1 MYNIDHQ
8 KKYGSL
14 KKKVILDIVV
24 LLHSTTKTH
33 GEVRNMVQRKIL
45 RSMHFSVRKVKKYQM
60 AGAPCLEKKSPIEQ
74 SDISNWWTVCVFLRV
89 RGKWSGW
96 RAWNFRIRPF
106 KSGIIQLEKNNK
118 EKGSRPLKQYPLRL
132 KECLLRKHYCR
143 KWKWTVELNEPSTQ
157 QALWCNVSLHWK
169 LSANRLY
176 SLISSKNLHNQVCN
190 WNVVPILDFAGY
202 TFWKRGAAGEV
213 GGASTM
219 EQIEKYLREE
229 KSTIR
234 VNLCAL
240 TSAWNSCIQKRS
252 RLNFLNTKF
261 EFSILNKR

>member
-8 KKYGSL
+8 KKHGSL

-106 KSGIIQLEKNNK
+106 KSGIIQLEKNN
-118 EKGSRPLKQYPLRL
+118 
-132 KECLLRKHYCR
+132 
-143 KWKWTVELNEPSTQ
+143 
-157 QALWCNVSLHWK
+157 
-169 LSANRLY
+169 
-176 SLISSKNLHNQVCN
+176 
-190 WNVVPILDFAGY
+190 
-202 TFWKRGAAGEV
+202 
-213 GGASTM
+213 
-219 EQIEKYLREE
+219 EE
-229 KSTIR
+229 KASRWSNIPCDWK
-234 VNLCAL
+234 NAFEENIIAGNENEQWNW
-240 TSAWNSCIQKRS
+240 TSPARSKRCGATS
-252 RLNFLNTKF
+252 VCTGSYQPKYY
-261 EFSILNKR
+261 IHW